1 MFRTVFVAF
10 VLSGLVTTASAQIQ
24 PVPGPAS
31 GTLPAKSAVK
41 KSAPKAKAA
50 AKPGTPAESGPCRI
64 GVIAATGDVLTMQ
77 KVGLTIF
84 GNEYDEVPVTWGF
97 DDLIVAR
104 VRSAAG
110 GTPVRRIPYAKG
122 AFDSYYKPQSTSLFR
137 NTREELTTLVRQ
149 IAGNTG
155 CERYVLITRS
165 KGKLEGTNQML
176 EGIGVLNWG
185 IGSLGRNFLFAYFSI
200 LVFDGETFEIR
211 KDPQATLE
219 AGFARLAANLT
230 QSEYM
235 RHLEDFAFP
244 ESQTEAAS
252 NARLR
257 DGARGFL
264 GERLDKY
271 LPAYFKD

>member
-1 MFRTVFVAF
+1 MFRTAIVALL
-10 VLSGLVTTASAQIQ
+10 LSGLVSTAWAQTQ
-24 PVPGPAS
+24 PAPGAAS
-31 GTLPAKSAVK
+31 GTPLAKPAAK
-41 KSAPKAKAA
+41 KSPPKAKAA

-77 KVGLTIF
+77 KVGLTVF
-84 GNEYDEVPVTWGF
+84 NNEYAEVPVTWGF

-104 VRSAAG
+104 ARSAAG
-110 GTPVRRIPYAKG
+110 GTPVRRIPYAKD
-122 AFDSYYKPQSTSLFR
+122 AFDSYYKPQSTSFFR

-185 IGSLGRNFLFAYFSI
+185 IGSLSKNYLFAYFSI
-200 LVFDGETFEIR
+200 LVFDGQTFEIR
-211 KDPQATLE
+211 RDPHATLE

-230 QSEYM
+230 KSEYM
-235 RHLEDFAFP
+235 HHLEDFTFP
-244 ESQTEAAS
+244 ESQSEAAS